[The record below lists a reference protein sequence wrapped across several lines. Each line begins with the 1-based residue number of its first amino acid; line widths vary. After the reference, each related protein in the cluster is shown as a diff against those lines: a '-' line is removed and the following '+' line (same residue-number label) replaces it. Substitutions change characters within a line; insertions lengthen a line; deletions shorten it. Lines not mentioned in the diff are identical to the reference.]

1 MGRLRGSWAELPL
14 EKKLG
19 TVFVPI
25 LVAAIGVGV
34 PLLLAGGGNG
44 GEEKADPQP
53 QLETIDLAVT
63 GGSQLSDPPKV
74 QEVDLTV
81 RNSGDLL
88 SIVKRVGFRI
98 RASAP
103 VKVCTGGGAGLEPT
117 ERYKPVLLPSK
128 PSPDQIVKTKVS
140 APIEPGDARRFT
152 VGLSVPDRAKAEG
165 KRIYQLDVLLYHDQ
179 GEEPLR
185 AGTALAAVPYVPV
198 RWDFW
203 SGQPIPRATLM
214 SMVDGPEIVRCLDR
228 NEANLR
234 KMLALSGERSAGL
247 SLGVLNEPS

>member
-1 MGRLRGSWAELPL
+1 MGRLRRSWAELPL

-98 RASAP
+98 RASAL
-103 VKVCTGGGAGLEPT
+103 VKVCTGAGAGLEPT
-117 ERYKPVLLPSK
+117 ERYKPVLLPPK
-128 PSPDQIVKTKVS
+128 PSLGQLVKTKVS

-152 VGLSVPDRAKAEG
+152 VGLDMPNPAKVEG
-165 KRIYQLDVLLYHDQ
+165 KRIYQVDVLLYHDHG
-179 GEEPLR
+179 GEPIR
-185 AGTALAAVPYVPV
+185 AGTALVAVPYLPMPS
-198 RWDFW
+198 DFW
-203 SGQPIPRATLM
+203 SGQDIEVCPHERVLWSGNSAVPRQ
-214 SMVDGPEIVRCLDR
+214 E
-228 NEANLR
+228 
-234 KMLALSGERSAGL
+234 
-247 SLGVLNEPS
+247 